1 MEVSQGGVMGLFDSI
16 KKDTREMIDYVALK
30 VSSELPPLVRRC
42 AETAPEGLAG
52 HELVIRISLE
62 KKQ

>member
-1 MEVSQGGVMGLFDSI
+1 MEVPQGGVMGLFDSI

-30 VSSELPPLVRRC
+30 VSNELPPLVRRC